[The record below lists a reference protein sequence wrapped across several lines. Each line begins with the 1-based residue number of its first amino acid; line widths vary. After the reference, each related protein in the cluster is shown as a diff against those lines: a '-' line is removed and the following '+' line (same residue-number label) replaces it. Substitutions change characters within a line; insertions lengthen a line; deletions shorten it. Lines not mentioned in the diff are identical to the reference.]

1 MQLTRSVVLSPLLHS
16 QHRGPRPQVSL
27 RLSELFT
34 YLVRQVVWSRVRG
47 VFLPV
52 LGQFARLKAL
62 KNILRV
68 SKGQDLNSRVLHKY
82 VHFTKVSSAVPRP
95 NAPESFARYKEFGE
109 G

>member
-1 MQLTRSVVLSPLLHS
+1 MTVYV
-16 QHRGPRPQVSL
+16 
-27 RLSELFT
+27 SELST

-68 SKGQDLNSRVLHKY
+68 SKGQDLNSRVSHKY
-82 VHFTKVSSAVPRP
+82 VHFTKVLSAVPRP
-95 NAPESFARYKEFGE
+95 NAPESFARHKEFWGRLNI
-109 G
+109 GS

>member
-1 MQLTRSVVLSPLLHS
+1 M
-16 QHRGPRPQVSL
+16 
-27 RLSELFT
+27 SELFT

>member
-1 MQLTRSVVLSPLLHS
+1 MTVYV
-16 QHRGPRPQVSL
+16 
-27 RLSELFT
+27 SELST

-68 SKGQDLNSRVLHKY
+68 SKCQDLNSRVLHNMY
-82 VHFTKVSSAVPRP
+82 ILQRFYQQYQDQTHLRVLPVTR
-95 NAPESFARYKEFGE
+95 NFGE